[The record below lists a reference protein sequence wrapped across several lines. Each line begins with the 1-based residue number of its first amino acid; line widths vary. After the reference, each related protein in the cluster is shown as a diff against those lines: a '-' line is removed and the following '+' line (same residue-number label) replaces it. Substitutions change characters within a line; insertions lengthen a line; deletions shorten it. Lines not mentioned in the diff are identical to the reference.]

1 MPVNNINGRTDMEKH
16 SKHFEY
22 LENYFE
28 GIERYAQYRD
38 TAISTKSFQFWII
51 LTQVNTDFHS
61 FGKITLMDDEL
72 PIVQGWINKLLANP
86 YIPRKTR
93 DMIAEESVKFA
104 SMMGSI
110 SNSHIDTIDSLN
122 F

>member
-1 MPVNNINGRTDMEKH
+1 
-16 SKHFEY
+16 
-22 LENYFE
+22 
-28 GIERYAQYRD
+28 
-38 TAISTKSFQFWII
+38 
-51 LTQVNTDFHS
+51 
-61 FGKITLMDDEL
+61 MDDEL